1 VEDPVEEVV
10 MRTWQVGDV
19 MTRDVATVRE
29 EIPYRHIV
37 DVLIRRGI
45 SAVPVVDSFDRV
57 LGVVSEADL
66 LHKVERAGHPDG
78 RRVFEGRRRRSAREK
93 AGALVARDLM
103 TAPAVTTTPQASL
116 PAAARLMDREVVKRL
131 PVLDDLGRLVGIVT
145 RSDLL
150 RVHLRT
156 DAEIRE
162 DVVRQVLRRV
172 LAVRDGLVTVQVRDG
187 EVTLEGRLDRRSAV
201 ELAGR
206 LAGQV
211 AGVVQVHNTV
221 GYDVDDTTLMELDPV
236 HATPVA

>member
-1 VEDPVEEVV
+1 

-78 RRVFEGRRRRSAREK
+78 RRVFEGRRRRSAQEK

-162 DVVRQVLRRV
+162 DVVQQVLRRV

-187 EVTLEGRLDRRSAV
+187 EVTLDGRLDRRSAV

>member
-1 VEDPVEEVV
+1 

-29 EIPYRHIV
+29 ETPYRQIV

-66 LHKVERAGHPDG
+66 LHKVERAGHPDE
-78 RRVFEGRRRRSAREK
+78 RRVFEGRRRRTAREK

-103 TAPAVTTTPQASL
+103 TEPAVTTTPRASL

-162 DVVRQVLRRV
+162 DVVQQVLRKV

-187 EVTLEGRLDRRSAV
+187 EVTLDGRLDRRTAV

-206 LAGQV
+206 LATQV
-211 AGVVQVHNTV
+211 AGVVQVHNAV

>member
-1 VEDPVEEVV
+1 
-10 MRTWQVGDV
+10 MRAWQVDDV
-19 MTRDVATVRE
+19 MTKDVATVGE
-29 EIPYRHIV
+29 ETPYRQIV
-37 DVLIRRGI
+37 DMLIRRGI

-66 LHKVERAGHPDG
+66 LHKVERAGHPDE
-78 RRVFEGRRRRSAREK
+78 RRVFQGRRRRTAREK
-93 AGALVARDLM
+93 AGALVAKDLM

-162 DVVRQVLRRV
+162 DVVQQVLRRV
-172 LAVRDGLVTVQVRDG
+172 LDVRDGLVTVQVRDG
-187 EVTLEGRLDRRSAV
+187 EVTLDGRLDRRTAV

-206 LAGQV
+206 LAAQV
-211 AGVVQVHNTV
+211 AGVVQVHNTL
-221 GYDVDDTTLMELDPV
+221 GYDVDDTSLMELDPV
-236 HATPVA
+236 HGTPVA

>member
-1 VEDPVEEVV
+1 

-19 MTRDVATVRE
+19 MTRDVATVGE
-29 EIPYRHIV
+29 ETPYRRIV
-37 DVLIRRGI
+37 DVLIRRGV
-45 SAVPVVDSFDRV
+45 SGVPVVDSFQRV

-66 LHKVERAGHPDG
+66 LHKVEWAGRPDE
-78 RRVFEGRRRRSAREK
+78 RRVFEGRRRRTAREK

-103 TAPAVTTTPQASL
+103 TAPAVTTHARATL
-116 PAAARLMDREVVKRL
+116 PAAARLMDQEAVKRL

-145 RSDLL
+145 RGDLL

-162 DVVRQVLRRV
+162 EVVREVLRRV
-172 LAVRDGLVTVQVRDG
+172 LAVRDGLVTVQVRAG
-187 EVTLEGRLDRRSAV
+187 EVTLDGRLDRRSAV

-211 AGVVQVHNTV
+211 SGVVAVHNAI

>member
-1 VEDPVEEVV
+1 

-19 MTRDVATVRE
+19 MTTDVATVGE
-29 EIPYRHIV
+29 ETPYRQIV

-78 RRVFEGRRRRSAREK
+78 RRVFEGRRRRTVREK
-93 AGALVARDLM
+93 AGALVAGDLM
-103 TAPAVTTTPQASL
+103 TAPAVTTTPRASL

-145 RSDLL
+145 RGDLL

-162 DVVRQVLRRV
+162 DVVQQVLRRV

-187 EVTLEGRLDRRSAV
+187 EVTLDGRLDRRTAV

-206 LAGQV
+206 LAAQV

-221 GYDVDDTTLMELDPV
+221 GYDVDDTSLMELDPV
-236 HATPVA
+236 HTTPVG

>member
-1 VEDPVEEVV
+1 

-19 MTRDVATVRE
+19 MTRDVATVAE
-29 EIPYRHIV
+29 ETPYRGIV
-37 DVLIRRGI
+37 DVLVRRGV
-45 SAVPVVDSFDRV
+45 SGAPVVDSFRRV

-66 LHKVERAGHPDG
+66 LHKVEWAGHPDE
-78 RRVFEGRRRRSAREK
+78 RRVFEGRRRRTAREK

-103 TAPAVTTTPQASL
+103 TAPAVTTHARATL
-116 PAAARLMDREVVKRL
+116 PAAARLMDREAVKRL
-131 PVLDDLGRLVGIVT
+131 PVLDDLGRLVGVVT
-145 RSDLL
+145 RGDLL

-162 DVVRQVLRRV
+162 EVVREVLRRV
-172 LAVRDGLVTVQVRDG
+172 LAVRDGLVTVQVRAG
-187 EVTLEGRLDRRSAV
+187 EVTLDGRLDRRSAV

-211 AGVVQVHNTV
+211 GGVVAVRNAI
-221 GYDVDDTTLMELDPV
+221 GYDVDDTTLRELDPV

>member
-1 VEDPVEEVV
+1 

-19 MTRDVATVRE
+19 MTRDVATVGE
-29 EIPYRHIV
+29 ETPYRRIV
-37 DVLIRRGI
+37 DVLVRHGV
-45 SAVPVVDSFDRV
+45 SGVPVVDSFHRV

-66 LHKVERAGHPDG
+66 LHKVEWAGRPDE
-78 RRVFEGRRRRSAREK
+78 RRVFEGRRRRTAREK
-93 AGALVARDLM
+93 STALVARDLM
-103 TAPAVTTTPQASL
+103 TAPAVTTHARATL
-116 PAAARLMDREVVKRL
+116 PAAARLMDREAVKRL

-145 RSDLL
+145 RGDLL

-162 DVVRQVLRRV
+162 EVVREVLRRV
-172 LAVRDGLVTVQVRDG
+172 LTVRDGLVTVQVRAG
-187 EVTLEGRLDRRSAV
+187 EVTLDGRLDRRSAV

-211 AGVVQVHNTV
+211 GGVVAVRNAI

>member
-1 VEDPVEEVV
+1 

-19 MTRDVATVRE
+19 MTKDVATVGE
-29 EIPYRHIV
+29 ETPYRQIV

-45 SAVPVVDSFDRV
+45 SAVPVVDDFRRV

-66 LHKVERAGHPDG
+66 LHKVERAGQFDE
-78 RRVFEGRRRRSAREK
+78 RRVFEGRRRRTAREK
-93 AGALVARDLM
+93 AGALVAKDLM
-103 TAPAVTTTPQASL
+103 TAPAVTTYPQAAL
-116 PAAARLMDREVVKRL
+116 PAAARLMEREVVKRL

-162 DVVRQVLRRV
+162 DVVQEVLRRV

-187 EVTLEGRLDRRSAV
+187 AVTLDGRLDRRSAV
-201 ELAGR
+201 DLAGR
-206 LAGQV
+206 LAAQV
-211 AGVVQVHNTV
+211 SGVVQVDNAI
-221 GYDVDDTTLMELDPV
+221 GYDVDDTTLREVDPV
-236 HATPVA
+236 HATPVV

>member
-1 VEDPVEEVV
+1 VEDRTEEVE

-19 MTRDVATVRE
+19 MTRDVATVGE
-29 EIPYRHIV
+29 ETSYRQIV
-37 DVLIRRGI
+37 DLLIRRGI
-45 SAVPVVDSFDRV
+45 SAVPVVDSFQRV

-66 LHKVERAGHPDG
+66 LHKVERSGHPDE

-93 AGALVARDLM
+93 AGGLVARELM
-103 TAPAVTTTPQASL
+103 TAPAVTTSPRASL
-116 PAAARLMDREVVKRL
+116 PAVARLMDREAVKRL

-145 RSDLL
+145 RGDLL

-162 DVVRQVLRRV
+162 EVVQQVLRRV

-187 EVTLEGRLDRRSAV
+187 EVTLDGRLDRRTAV
-201 ELAGR
+201 DLAGR
-206 LAGQV
+206 LAAQV

-221 GYDVDDTTLMELDPV
+221 GYDVDDTVLVDPLR
-236 HATPVA
+236 ALPIA